1 MTLPA
6 SARNSSRKRN
16 KKGSGP
22 RPLVARRRGGRG
34 WITSSSLHVTGFAL
48 LVSSLGM
55 AASALVDVV
64 HGGGDAVALMAGA
77 GVSTVVGGNLWWF
90 TRPRAIS
97 GPATAF
103 VTVTLAWVALGF
115 AGAVPFWFSG
125 TFAHWDD
132 AVFESVSGFTATGAT
147 VLAPIEGTGP
157 GLLFWRSLTQ
167 WLGGIGVV
175 VLAVSV
181 LPHFGVGGLS
191 LLAAEA
197 PGPEAERLAPRV
209 QSTAK
214 LLLRV
219 YVLLT
224 GLVVAGLVGG
234 GLSIYD
240 AVVHAFTAVSTG
252 GFSPYDASIGHFGSL
267 WVEGVLIAG
276 MLAGAV
282 NFALHWRFL
291 TGRGLG
297 TYARSSEAR
306 AFALLVVASVGF
318 VTVLVAGDLGW
329 TDGLRQAT
337 FQVVSVVTTTGFA
350 TADFTEWA
358 AAAQLVL
365 VALMISGSMTG
376 STSGALKVMRVQIVS
391 RVAVRHVR
399 RALHPRGVFVIRHDG
414 RAVDEEVVG
423 RVVAL
428 VQVYIV
434 SVVAGMLVV
443 TMLGSPIDEALGA
456 VATSIGGVGPG
467 LGGAGPAG
475 NFLVFSRP
483 ARMVLAGLMIVGRL
497 EVFPVLLTLAVG
509 WRRIRDGSRHTVH
522 GIRHRI
528 RSAR

>member
-6 SARNSSRKRN
+6 SARRSSRNRKESAAAPRLTA
-16 KKGSGP
+16 GP
-22 RPLVARRRGGRG
+22 RRGRG
-34 WITSSSLHVTGFAL
+34 RVTSSSLHVTGFAL
-48 LVSSLGM
+48 VVSGLGM
-55 AASALVDVV
+55 ALSALVDLLTVPDDLGPLTV
-64 HGGGDAVALMAGA
+64 GALVSGGVGAV
-77 GVSTVVGGNLWWF
+77 LWWF
-90 TRPRAIS
+90 TRPRVRS
-97 GPATAF
+97 TPATAF
-103 VTVTLAWVALGF
+103 VTVTLAWAVLGV
-115 AGAVPFWFSG
+115 AGAIPFWVAG

-132 AVFESVSGFTATGAT
+132 AIFETVSGFTATGAT
-147 VLAPIEGTGP
+147 VLSPIEGTGQ

-175 VLAVSV
+175 VLALSV

-219 YVLLT
+219 YVLIT
-224 GLVVAGLVGG
+224 GLVIAGLLGG

-240 AVVHAFTAVSTG
+240 AATHAFTAVSTG
-252 GFSPYDASIGHFGSL
+252 GFSPYDASIAHFDSL

-276 MLAGAV
+276 MLAGAI
-282 NFALHWRFL
+282 NFALHWRVF
-291 TGRGLG
+291 TGRGPSV
-297 TYARSSEAR
+297 YWRSSEAR
-306 AFALLVVASVGF
+306 AFGLLVIASTAF
-318 VTVLVAGDLGW
+318 VTILVAGDLGW
-329 TDGLRQAT
+329 AEGLRESA

-350 TADFTEWA
+350 TADFTRWA

-376 STSGALKVMRVQIVS
+376 STSGALKVMRVQVVS
-391 RVAVRHVR
+391 RVALRHVR
-399 RALHPRGVFVIRHDG
+399 RALAPRGVFVIRHDG

-428 VQVYIV
+428 VQAYIV
-434 SVVAGMLVV
+434 MVVAGMLAV

-467 LGGAGPAG
+467 LGRAGPAG
-475 NFLVFSRP
+475 NFLVFTRP
-483 ARMVLAGLMIVGRL
+483 ARAVLVVLMIVGRL
-497 EVFPVLLTLAVG
+497 EVFPVLLTAAVA
-509 WRRIRDGSRHTVH
+509 WRGVRDGT
-522 GIRHRI
+522 RHRV
-528 RSAR
+528 RHVVDRLRLLR